1 MKIAVLNYSGNVGK
15 TTVAR
20 HLLLPRVLGAQL
32 VSIESINADE
42 AQGDAIKGKDFAQLQ
57 EFLLST
63 GSAVV
68 DIGASNIEDLLALM
82 KRYKGS
88 HEDFDYF
95 VIPCVPAKKQQ
106 ADTVATL
113 VGLSKMGVPHDKI
126 RVVFNQVEDGDD
138 VSQTFAA
145 VLQFAKQEGFNG
157 VRPNC
162 TLGSNEIFQRLR
174 GTDNSIAELA
184 DDGTDY
190 KALIAAEADQ
200 TKKLALASQ
209 LATKR
214 LAAGIV
220 PELQACFEAL
230 DLT

>member
-20 HLLLPRVLGAQL
+20 HLLHPRIPGSKL

-42 AQGDAIKGKDFAQLQ
+42 AQGDALRGKEFAQLQ
-57 EFLLST
+57 EFLLAT
-63 GSAVV
+63 DSAVV
-68 DIGASNIEDLLALM
+68 DIGASNIEDMLVLM
-82 KRYKGS
+82 KKYKGS

-106 ADTVATL
+106 SDTVATL
-113 VGLSKMGVPHDKI
+113 VSLSKMGVPHAKI

-138 VSQTFAA
+138 LLRTFQA
-145 VLQFAKQEGFNG
+145 VFLFASQEGFGG
-157 VRPNC
+157 VRPQC
-162 TLGSNEIFQRLR
+162 SIGSNEIFQRLK
-174 GTDNSIAELA
+174 GTDSSITELA
-184 DDGTDY
+184 DDDTDY
-190 KALIAAEADQ
+190 KALIGKEPDAD
-200 TKKLALASQ
+200 KKLELANK

-230 DLT
+230 GLK

>member
-20 HLLLPRVLGAQL
+20 HLLQPRVPGSKL

-42 AQGDAIKGKDFAQLQ
+42 AQGDALKGKEFAQLQ

-63 GSAVV
+63 DSAVV
-68 DIGASNIEDLLALM
+68 DIGASNIEDLLVLM
-82 KRYKGS
+82 KKYKGS

-106 ADTVATL
+106 SDTVATL
-113 VGLSKMGVPHDKI
+113 VGLSKMGVPHEKI

-138 VSQTFAA
+138 LMRTFQA
-145 VLQFAKQEGFNG
+145 VFLFASQEGFVG
-157 VRPNC
+157 VRPQC
-162 TLGSNEIFQRLR
+162 SIGSNEIFQQLKD
-174 GTDNSIAELA
+174 TDSSIAELA
-184 DDGTDY
+184 EDGTDY
-190 KALIAAEADQ
+190 KALIGKEPDAD
-200 TKKLALASQ
+200 KKLELANK

-230 DLT
+230 GLK